1 LIGNKFNF
9 LLEIKKLFLFNVTS
23 TLNISKSTLNRFL
36 KIYSKKNKKRFY
48 FKHFKR
54 DSL

>member
-36 KIYSKKNKKRFY
+36 KIYSKKKQKEVLF
-48 FKHFKR
+48 
-54 DSL
+54 